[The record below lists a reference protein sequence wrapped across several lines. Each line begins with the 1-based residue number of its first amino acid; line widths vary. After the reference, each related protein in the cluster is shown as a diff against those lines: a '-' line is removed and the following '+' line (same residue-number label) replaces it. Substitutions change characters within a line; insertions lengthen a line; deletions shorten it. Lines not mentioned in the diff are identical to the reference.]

1 MFNCRDKF
9 DNVDQEIWHSP
20 QKADWRASLAR
31 TAEGGCPHGPVVAKA
46 GALCNFSRFLHI
58 HSGSVRY
65 SSQRWMVYEMTKLS
79 VLLLAIVFASLFV
92 SASDTPR
99 GDAPAPVLV
108 ELFTSEGCSSCPPAD
123 ALLQQ
128 LDRTQPVG
136 GAQLIVLS
144 EHVDYWNHIGWTDP
158 YSSRFFSD
166 RQNAYSER
174 FGLSSVYTPEMV
186 VDGTTEFVGGDSRL
200 ASQAVEKA
208 LALPKVAIK
217 ISSISLDA
225 SKTLQAHID
234 TGALPETSKIR
245 KADVFLVT
253 ALNHAES
260 QVLRGENGG
269 RRLTHVGVVQT
280 LTKVGS
286 LEVGKS
292 FSQDV
297 HVKLDSRTD
306 AANLRVIAF
315 IQQSGQKQVLGVA
328 QQRAQ

>member
-1 MFNCRDKF
+1 
-9 DNVDQEIWHSP
+9 
-20 QKADWRASLAR
+20 
-31 TAEGGCPHGPVVAKA
+31 
-46 GALCNFSRFLHI
+46 
-58 HSGSVRY
+58 
-65 SSQRWMVYEMTKLS
+65 MTKLS
-79 VLLLAIVFASLFV
+79 ALMLAIVFASLFV
-92 SASDTPR
+92 SAFVSASDAPR
-99 GDAPAPVLV
+99 SEAPAPVLV

-166 RQNAYSER
+166 RQSAYTER

-208 LALPKVAIK
+208 LALPKVAIR

-225 SKTLQAHID
+225 SKTLQAQID
-234 TGALPETSKIR
+234 TDALPETSKIR
-245 KADVFLVT
+245 KADIYLVT

-269 RRLTHVGVVQT
+269 ERKRCLGFDRHVNEHKPLFILTAEEILLHTNIAQLNRAVKIKSSPVVQYIGG
-280 LTKVGS
+280 VG
-286 LEVGKS
+286 
-292 FSQDV
+292 
-297 HVKLDSRTD
+297 
-306 AANLRVIAF
+306 
-315 IQQSGQKQVLGVA
+315 
-328 QQRAQ
+328 

>member
-1 MFNCRDKF
+1 M
-9 DNVDQEIWHSP
+9 
-20 QKADWRASLAR
+20 
-31 TAEGGCPHGPVVAKA
+31 
-46 GALCNFSRFLHI
+46 
-58 HSGSVRY
+58 
-65 SSQRWMVYEMTKLS
+65 
-79 VLLLAIVFASLFV
+79 LAIVFASLFV
-92 SASDTPR
+92 SASDAPR
-99 GDAPAPVLV
+99 GEAPAPVLV

-166 RQNAYSER
+166 RQSAYTER

-208 LALPKVAIK
+208 I
-217 ISSISLDA
+217 
-225 SKTLQAHID
+225 
-234 TGALPETSKIR
+234 PETSKIR
-245 KADVFLVT
+245 KADIYLVT

-260 QVLRGENGG
+260 QVSRGENGG

-292 FSQDV
+292 FSQIV
-297 HVKLDSRTD
+297 HVKIDSRTD
-306 AANLRVIAF
+306 PANLRVIAF
-315 IQQSGQKQVLGVA
+315 LQQTGQKRVLGVA